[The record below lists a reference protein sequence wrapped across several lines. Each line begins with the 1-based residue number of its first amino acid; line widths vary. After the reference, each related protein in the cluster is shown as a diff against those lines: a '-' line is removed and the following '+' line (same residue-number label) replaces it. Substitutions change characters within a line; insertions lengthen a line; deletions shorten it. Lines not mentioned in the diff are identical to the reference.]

1 MQFGTPFKFDHSMGP
16 RNAPGPGSYDL
27 GSSLGKQVKVVVATL
42 PSSDLLLPVS
52 KLPACMGVVGIGQQG
67 L

>member
-1 MQFGTPFKFDHSMGP
+1 MGP